1 MTDRAREE
9 QDHSMNKSHRT
20 LPVKETQYLGVNLT
34 KEVEDSTMKTSN
46 VRRKQLRKI
55 SEDGKISYAHRLVEL
70 ML

>member
-9 QDHSMNKSHRT
+9 QDHSMIKFSWT
-20 LPVKETQYLGVNLT
+20 LPVKEMQYLGMNLM

-46 VRRKQLRKI
+46 VGRNQLGKTP
-55 SEDGKISYAHRLVEL
+55 EDGKISHAQRTVEL